1 MSTHYES
8 KTMKAVRIHSF
19 GGPEVVRFE
28 DAPRPEANAGEVL
41 VRIRAAAANPA
52 DWKFRQGYFG
62 TGTALPLTLGFDFSG
77 VVESAGAGVTRW
89 KAGDEVLSSALGAQ
103 AEFIAV
109 KEDSLVAKP
118 RELDHVR
125 AATLPTAGLTAWHLL
140 FTKGRLQAGQK
151 VLIHG
156 GAGGVGSFAVQLAKE
171 AGATVIATASAGNRA
186 AVLELGADEVID
198 YAAVRFEDKIK
209 DADLVLDTQGGDVQA
224 RSFATLKKG
233 GILLSI
239 VQPPSAEEA
248 AKHGVRAELVF
259 NVLDVA
265 ALESLVAK
273 VARGR
278 IKVPIAETLPLSLAR
293 EAQEKLQ
300 AGHVRGKIVLIAG

>member
-1 MSTHYES
+1 MSTHYEN

-62 TGTALPLTLGFDFSG
+62 TGMSLPLTLGFDFSG
-77 VVESAGAGVTRW
+77 VVESVGAGVTRW

-109 KEDSLVAKP
+109 KEGSLVAKP

-140 FTKGRLQAGQK
+140 FTKGGLQAGQK

-171 AGATVIATASAGNRA
+171 AGATVIATASAGNRS
-186 AVLELGADEVID
+186 AVLELGADEVLD
-198 YAAVRFEDKIK
+198 YAADRFEDKVTEV
-209 DADLVLDTQGGDVQA
+209 DLVLDTQGGEVQS
-224 RSFATLKKG
+224 RSFAVLKKG

-248 AKHGVRAELVF
+248 ARHGVRAELVM
-259 NVLDVA
+259 NTLDVA

-278 IKVPIAETLPLSLAR
+278 IKIPIAETLPLSLAR

-300 AGHVRGKIVLIAG
+300 TGHVRGKIVLIAD